1 MGVALA
7 FGLLL
12 VLIVY
17 ICMHPCRKREE
28 IMAIQIGVRIPEEV
42 VKRLDRLARKTKR
55 SRSYYVRQAILDHIQ
70 DLEDYYL
77 ALSRQEDGQP
87 TIPFDEMERRLGLA
101 D

>member
-1 MGVALA
+1 
-7 FGLLL
+7 
-12 VLIVY
+12 
-17 ICMHPCRKREE
+17 MHIHPYRKKEA
-28 IMAIQIGVRIPEEV
+28 IMTIQIAVRVPEEV

-55 SRSYYVRQAILDHIQ
+55 TRTYYVREAILEHIQ

-77 ALSRQEDGQP
+77 ELSRQEDNQP

>member
-1 MGVALA
+1 MTV
-7 FGLLL
+7 
-12 VLIVY
+12 
-17 ICMHPCRKREE
+17 
-28 IMAIQIGVRIPEEV
+28 QIAVRVPEEV

-55 SRSYYVRQAILDHIQ
+55 TRTYYVRQAILEHIQ

-77 ALSRQEDGQP
+77 ALSRQEHSQP

>member
-12 VLIVY
+12 VLIVIY
-17 ICMHPCRKREE
+17 MYPYRKKEQ
-28 IMAIQIGVRIPEEV
+28 IMAIQIGVRVPEEV

-77 ALSRQEDGQP
+77 ALSRQENGQP
-87 TIPFDEMERRLGLA
+87 AIPFDEMERRLGLA

>member
-1 MGVALA
+1 
-7 FGLLL
+7 
-12 VLIVY
+12 
-17 ICMHPCRKREE
+17 MHIHPYRKKEA
-28 IMAIQIGVRIPEEV
+28 IMTIQIAVRVPEEV

-55 SRSYYVRQAILDHIQ
+55 TRTYYVREAILEHIQ

-77 ALSRQEDGQP
+77 ALSRQEDNQP

>member
-1 MGVALA
+1 LIVTTLA
-7 FGLLL
+7 FGLFL
-12 VLIVY
+12 VLIVCIY
-17 ICMHPCRKREE
+17 PQRKKDK
-28 IMAIQIGVRIPEEV
+28 IMTVQIAVRVPEEV

-55 SRSYYVRQAILDHIQ
+55 TRTYYVRQAILEHLQ

-77 ALSRQEDGQP
+77 ALSRQEDSQP

>member
-1 MGVALA
+1 MT
-7 FGLLL
+7 
-12 VLIVY
+12 
-17 ICMHPCRKREE
+17 
-28 IMAIQIGVRIPEEV
+28 IQIAVRVPEEV

-55 SRSYYVRQAILDHIQ
+55 TRTYYVREAILEHIQ

-77 ALSRQEDGQP
+77 ELSRQEDNQP

>member
-1 MGVALA
+1 MT
-7 FGLLL
+7 
-12 VLIVY
+12 
-17 ICMHPCRKREE
+17 
-28 IMAIQIGVRIPEEV
+28 IQIAVRVPEEV

-55 SRSYYVRQAILDHIQ
+55 TRTYYVREAILEHIQ

-77 ALSRQEDGQP
+77 ALSRQEDNQT